1 MKRIVT
7 SAIFFLLL
15 GCCDLQAQHPGMKT
29 IPAGTY
35 KPLMKTVAD
44 EITVGSFLLDEK
56 PVTNAQFK
64 AFTDA
69 RPEWSPTRVKALFA
83 DNQYLQHWDSTGT
96 YVGETEQMP
105 VVYVSWFAAKAY
117 CSWLGKRLPTLDEW
131 EYAAAGK
138 PEPGQN
144 ISSTE
149 TLILNWYSRMTGE
162 NHVSGSIYRNEFG
175 IWDMHG
181 LVWEW
186 VYDFNRVVSND
197 DSRNSEE
204 IPSGLFCGSASLNS
218 AGASDYASF
227 IRYAFR
233 GSITGNYTMHRLG
246 FRCAQ
251 SLQQ

>member
-1 MKRIVT
+1 MKSFKSIV
-7 SAIFFLLL
+7 IILLLL
-15 GCCDLQAQHPGMKT
+15 GCCDLRAQHPGMKL

-44 EITVGSFLLDEK
+44 EIKVSAFMLDEK
-56 PVTNAQFK
+56 PVTNAEFK

-69 RPEWSPTRVKALFA
+69 RPEWSPDLVKSLFV
-83 DNQYLQHWDSTGT
+83 DKQYLQHWDSIGAQTPETG
-96 YVGETEQMP
+96 QMP

-117 CSWLGKRLPTLDEW
+117 CSWVGKRLPTLDEW

-138 PEPGQN
+138 PLPGQKAE
-144 ISSTE
+144 SVE
-149 TLILNWYSRMTGE
+149 TLILNWYSRMSGE
-162 NHVSGSIYRNEFG
+162 NHASGSIYRNEYG

-186 VYDFNRVVSND
+186 VYDFNRVVSNS

-204 IPSGLFCGSASLNS
+204 IPTGLFCGSASLNS
-218 AGASDYASF
+218 ANASDYASF
-227 IRYAFR
+227 IRYSFR
-233 GSITGNYTMHRLG
+233 GSITGNYTMRRLG

-251 SLQQ
+251 SIQ